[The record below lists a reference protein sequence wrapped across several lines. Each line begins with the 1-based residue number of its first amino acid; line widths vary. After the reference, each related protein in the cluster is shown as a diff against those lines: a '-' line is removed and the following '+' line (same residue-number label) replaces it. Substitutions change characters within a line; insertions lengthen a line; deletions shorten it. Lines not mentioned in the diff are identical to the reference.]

1 MKYLIFLFICAR
13 LFAGEVEI
21 TADKFMAD
29 EAKGI
34 SIFTGKVHVTRG
46 KDDLKA
52 DKVVIKFD
60 KKKQPT
66 LYTATGHAQAKL
78 KIKGKSYLAKGET
91 LIYDPLTLKYTIEK
105 NAFLQELNT
114 DKKVYGQK
122 IWVDQ
127 ARGYYEVD
135 GKKDKPVKFIFKLE
149 DKKK

>member
-1 MKYLIFLFICAR
+1 MKYLIYLLICAT
-13 LFAGEVEI
+13 LFAGEVQI
-21 TADKFMAD
+21 TANKFTAN

-34 SIFTGKVHVTRG
+34 SIFTGKVHVIRG

-60 KKKQPT
+60 KNKQPT
-66 LYTATGHAQAKL
+66 LYTATGNVQAKL
-78 KIKGKSYLAKGET
+78 SIKNKRYFAKGDT

-114 DKKVYGQK
+114 DKKVYGNK

-135 GKKDKPVKFIFKLE
+135 GKKDTPVKFIFKLV

>member
-1 MKYLIFLFICAR
+1 MKYLVYFLFVTLLSASQV
-13 LFAGEVEI
+13 EV
-21 TADKFMAD
+21 TADKFTAD

-34 SIFTGKVHVTRG
+34 SIFTGNVHIVKE

-66 LYTATGHAQAKL
+66 LYTATGHAQARL
-78 KIKGKSYLAKGET
+78 TIKDKKYFAKGNT
-91 LIYDPLTLKYTIEK
+91 LIYNPITLRYTIEK

-114 DKKVYGQK
+114 DKKVYGEK

-127 ARGYYEVD
+127 AKGYYEVD
-135 GKKDKPVKFIFKLE
+135 GKKGKPVKFIFKLV

>member
-1 MKYLIFLFICAR
+1 MKYLLFLLICTT
-13 LFAGEVEI
+13 LFSSEVEI

-34 SIFTGKVHVTRG
+34 SVFTGKVHITRG

-52 DKVVIKFD
+52 DKVVINFD
-60 KKKQPT
+60 KKRQPT
-66 LYTATGHAQAKL
+66 LYTATGHASAKL
-78 KIKGKSYLAKGET
+78 SIKDKNYFAKGDT

-114 DKKVYGQK
+114 NKKVYGEK

-135 GKKDKPVKFIFKLE
+135 GKKDKPVKFIFKIE

>member
-1 MKYLIFLFICAR
+1 MKYLVFLLISMT

-29 EAKGI
+29 EARGI
-34 SIFTGKVHVTRG
+34 SVFTGNVHVVRG

-52 DKVVIKFD
+52 NKVVIKFD
-60 KKKQPT
+60 KKRQPT
-66 LYTATGHAQAKL
+66 LYTATGNAQAKL
-78 KIKGKSYLAKGET
+78 SIKDKRYFAKGGT
-91 LIYDPLTLKYTIEK
+91 LVYDPLTLKYTIEK

-114 DKKVYGQK
+114 DKKVYGDR

-135 GKKDKPVKFIFKLE
+135 GKKNKPVKFIFKLE